1 MYNSPLSILA
11 ACLQNVLLEANMERS
26 LIGEYKQGMLR
37 GSEYAYFSFFPSF
50 FFFILFYLPF
60 IFDKPLTF
68 AFQSY
73 RSGQRNKSVGYVVSL

>member
-50 FFFILFYLPF
+50 FFFHFVLP
-60 IFDKPLTF
+60 
-68 AFQSY
+68 AFHFW
-73 RSGQRNKSVGYVVSL
+73 

>member
-37 GSEYAYFSFFPSF
+37 GSEYADSFFPSF
-50 FFFILFYLPF
+50 YFFILFYLPF
-60 IFDKPLTF
+60 IFDKLLTF
-68 AFQSY
+68 AFQLY
-73 RSGQRNKSVGYVVSL
+73 RSGQQNKSVGYVVSL